1 MGHSARPWGPSP
13 TAPDSAAKMNS
24 KLRCSR
30 QIVPKSKL
38 LGPFV
43 DLVIFESLRA
53 AKAAKLFEAKVSKA
67 EIPNTHIC

>member
-1 MGHSARPWGPSP
+1 
-13 TAPDSAAKMNS
+13 MNS